1 MSPEMLGL
9 VYICV
14 LSLALFI
21 GFPVAF
27 TLIILSIVFGYIG
40 FGWIVFDLMVYQ
52 YFSLMEDPIWAAVP
66 LFLFMGLILEESGM
80 MERLFRAFQLL
91 LAPVRGSLYL
101 AVAISAA
108 IFAVATGIV
117 GASVV
122 LLGVM
127 AAPTM
132 NKCGYDVRM
141 SAGIITAGGTLGIL
155 IPPSVMLV
163 VMGPI
168 VGVSVVDLFAAAI
181 VPGLLLTGLF
191 GGYALLRSLIQPHM
205 GPALPKDQRASSFL
219 LILKELGV
227 GLVPPAGLVMAC
239 LGSILFGWAT
249 TTEGAAMGACGAV
262 VLILAYR
269 RFTWARIY
277 KAGMQTLEVTGMV
290 VFLVGASNFFGSV
303 FSRLGTP
310 TMITEA
316 LIGLGLGPFGTILII
331 LLIIFILGWPLEW
344 IPIVLIVVPI
354 VLPVV
359 KAYEINLVWFSIL
372 VAVCLQTAWLSPPVA
387 LASYWLKGVV
397 PEWKLKDIYIG
408 MLQFMGL
415 QVVGTLLLLFFPQ
428 IVLWLPSLL
437 AP

>member
-1 MSPEMLGL
+1 VSPEILGL
-9 VYICV
+9 VFICV

-27 TLIILSIVFGYIG
+27 TLIILSIVFGYVG
-40 FGWIVFDLMVYQ
+40 FGFLVFDLMVYQ
-52 YFSLMEDPIWAAVP
+52 YFSIMEDPIWAAVP
-66 LFLFMGLILEESGM
+66 LFLFMGLLMEASGI
-80 MERLFRAFQLL
+80 MERLFKAFQML

-101 AVAISAA
+101 VVAISAA
-108 IFAVATGIV
+108 ILATTTGIV

-132 NKCGYDVRM
+132 NKAGYDVRM
-141 SAGIITAGGTLGIL
+141 SSGIITAGGTLGIL

-163 VMGPI
+163 VMGPV

-181 VPGLLLTGLF
+181 VPGLMLAMLF
-191 GGYALLRSLIQPHM
+191 TGYALVRSFIQPHI
-205 GPALPKDQRASSFL
+205 GPSLPMEQRASSVFF
-219 LILKELGV
+219 ILRELCL
-227 GLVPPAGLVMAC
+227 GLVPPAGLIVAC

-249 TTEGAAMGACGAV
+249 PTEGAAMGAGGA
-262 VLILAYR
+262 LILMLAYR
-269 RFTWARIY
+269 RFTWAGFW
-277 KAGMQTLEVTGMV
+277 KAGMHTLEVTGMV
-290 VFLVGASNFFGSV
+290 VFLVGASNFFGAV

-310 TMITEA
+310 TMITKA
-316 LIGLGLGPFGTILII
+316 LIGLGLGPFGTILLI

-354 VLPVV
+354 VLPVLE
-359 KAYEINLVWFSIL
+359 AFEINLIWFSIL
-372 VAVCLQTAWLSPPVA
+372 MAVCLQTAWLSPPVA

-397 PEWKLKDIYIG
+397 PEWELKDIYIG

-415 QVVGTLLLLFFPQ
+415 QAVGTLLLLFFPQ
-428 IVLWLPSLL
+428 IALWLPSVLK
-437 AP
+437 

>member
-1 MSPEMLGL
+1 
-9 VYICV
+9 
-14 LSLALFI
+14 
-21 GFPVAF
+21 
-27 TLIILSIVFGYIG
+27 
-40 FGWIVFDLMVYQ
+40 
-52 YFSLMEDPIWAAVP
+52 
-66 LFLFMGLILEESGM
+66 M
-80 MERLFRAFQLL
+80 MERLFKAFQLL

-101 AVAISAA
+101 AVAMSAA

-141 SAGIITAGGTLGIL
+141 SSGIITAGGTLGIL

-181 VPGLLLTGLF
+181 IPGVILAGLF
-191 GGYALLRSLIQPHM
+191 GGYALVRSFIQPHM
-205 GPALPKDQRASSFL
+205 GPPLPKDQRADSL
-219 LILKELGV
+219 MVILKELSV

-269 RFTWARIY
+269 RFTWARVY

-290 VFLVGASNFFGSV
+290 VFLVGASNFFGAV

-354 VLPVV
+354 VLPVIQ
-359 KAYEINLVWFSIL
+359 AFEINLIWFSIL

-397 PEWKLKDIYIG
+397 PEWQLKDIYIG

-415 QVVGTLLLLFFPQ
+415 QAMGTLLLLFFPQ

-437 AP
+437 SP

>member
-1 MSPEMLGL
+1 MSPETLGL
-9 VYICV
+9 VFICV
-14 LSLALFI
+14 LSVVLFA
-21 GFPVAF
+21 GFPIAF
-27 TLIILSIVFGYIG
+27 TLIIMSLVFGYIG
-40 FGWIVFDLMVYQ
+40 FGFRVFDLMVFQ

-66 LFLFMGLILEESGM
+66 LFLFMGLILEEAGL

-101 AVAISAA
+101 AVAVTAA
-108 IFAVATGIV
+108 IFATATGIV

-132 NKCGYDVRM
+132 MKCGYDVRM
-141 SAGIITAGGTLGIL
+141 SSGIITAGGTLGIL

-181 VPGLLLTGLF
+181 LPGLLLAVLF
-191 GGYALLRSLIQPHM
+191 GGYALVRCLIQPHM
-205 GPALPKDQRASSFL
+205 GPALPKEMRASSFAFILREL
-219 LILKELGV
+219 LV
-227 GLVPPAGLVMAC
+227 GLVPPAGLVTAC
-239 LGSILFGWAT
+239 LGSILFGLAT
-249 TTEGAAMGACGAV
+249 PTEGAAMGAFGALI
-262 VLILAYR
+262 LILAYR
-269 RFTWARIY
+269 RLTWPRLY

-290 VFLVGASNFFGSV
+290 VFLVGASSFFGAV

-310 TMITEA
+310 VMITEA
-316 LIGLGLGPFGTILII
+316 LVGLGLGPSGTILIV
-331 LLIIFILGWPLEW
+331 LLLVFILGWPLEW

-354 VLPVV
+354 VLPVI
-359 KAYEINLVWFSIL
+359 KAFEINLVWFSIL

-397 PEWKLKDIYIG
+397 PDWDLKDIYIG
-408 MLQFMGL
+408 MMEFMVLQA
-415 QVVGTLLLLFFPQ
+415 VGTLLLLFFPQ
-428 IVLWLPSLL
+428 IVLWLPSIL
-437 AP
+437 AR

>member
-1 MSPEMLGL
+1 MSPETLGL
-9 VYICV
+9 VFICILSVV
-14 LSLALFI
+14 LFA
-21 GFPVAF
+21 GFPIAF
-27 TLIILSIVFGYIG
+27 TLIIMSLVFGYIG
-40 FGWIVFDLMVYQ
+40 FGFRVFDLMVFQ

-66 LFLFMGLILEESGM
+66 LFLFMGLILEEAGL

-101 AVAISAA
+101 AVAFTAA
-108 IFAVATGIV
+108 IFATATGIV

-132 NKCGYDVRM
+132 TKCGYDVRM
-141 SAGIITAGGTLGIL
+141 SSGIITAGGTLGIL

-181 VPGLLLTGLF
+181 LPGVLLAVLF
-191 GGYALLRSLIQPHM
+191 GGYALVRCLIHPHM
-205 GPALPKDQRASSFL
+205 GPALPRELRASSVAF
-219 LILKELGV
+219 ILRELCV
-227 GLVPPAGLVMAC
+227 GLVPPAGLVTAC
-239 LGSILFGWAT
+239 LGSILFGLAT
-249 TTEGAAMGACGAV
+249 PTEGAAMGACGALI
-262 VLILAYR
+262 LILAYR
-269 RFTWARIY
+269 RLTWPRLF

-290 VFLVGASNFFGSV
+290 VFLVGASNFFGAV

-310 TMITEA
+310 VMITEA
-316 LIGLGLGPFGTILII
+316 LVGLGLGPSGTILIV
-331 LLIIFILGWPLEW
+331 LLLVFILGWPLEW

-354 VLPVV
+354 VLPVI
-359 KAYEINLVWFSIL
+359 KAFEINLVWFSIL

-397 PEWKLKDIYIG
+397 PDWDLKDIYIG
-408 MLQFMGL
+408 MMEFMVLQA
-415 QVVGTLLLLFFPQ
+415 VGTLLLLFFPK
-428 IVLWLPSLL
+428 IVLWFPSVL
-437 AP
+437 AR